1 MPKRLKIPPELL
13 ISNPNLTIREIRAI
27 IMVILNQRANILRQS
42 NIVDFKIPGIG
53 RIKSHGN
60 KKKKGVP
67 QAMAKDR
74 RRKKLLKRKK
84 ELEINNLLF

>member
-1 MPKRLKIPPELL
+1 MPKRLKIPSELL
-13 ISNPNLTIREIRAI
+13 IANPNLTLREIRAI
-27 IMVILNQRANILRQS
+27 IMIILNQKANILRQS

-60 KKKKGVP
+60 KKKKGISK
-67 QAMAKDR
+67 AMAKDR
-74 RRKKLLKRKK
+74 RRKRIIKRKK